1 MARLS
6 FGVKIV
12 SGEYLFL
19 VSEESAVDHS
29 IILPPGEVAM
39 RLDRVPMLQSDRVT
53 SPMAALLQHT
63 TYIITSHHIYLM
75 KSLTFRTF
83 V

>member
-53 SPMAALLQHT
+53 SPMAALLRHSRQSV
-63 TYIITSHHIYLM
+63 YHHI
-75 KSLTFRTF
+75 TFL
-83 V
+83 

>member
-53 SPMAALLQHT
+53 SPMAALLQHSRQSV
-63 TYIITSHHIYLM
+63 YHHI
-75 KSLTFRTF
+75 TFL
-83 V
+83 